1 MLFLPLSISDNAI
14 SLTRSV
20 IDMAEPAM
28 SGMQQIGKGIG
39 SIFLLFV
46 IFVYITNILDGGKFQ
61 VKMLLPL
68 LIYICVCNFRLIA
81 SPVINFA
88 TTIQRSCVDACGNI
102 QDKFMNDMTGGKYE
116 SGQAFSLWHAL
127 LEKSNSTPQSELEK
141 KIASATS
148 DAGEVND
155 DEADNDD
162 NEESP
167 KRFSFKG
174 LGDNIINALHKFKD
188 TVVGQFL
195 SSFMHSPGNAIVYG
209 LMGFVVTVL
218 DWVAQLLNIA
228 LTAMGAVMT
237 AIVVAFGPIT
247 WAFAIFPGNGKTIG
261 AWAIRICQ
269 FVLYSPIVALIQAF
283 FTTCLY
289 MFTQGGMSSSVTE
302 GSATVL
308 AAAGLILGLIAALM
322 SVPAIASMIIEGAQ
336 GAVTISQGLMTASSL
351 SQLGEPFRDKKM
363 QNAINN
369 TGGGPS
375 GGNAP
380 SGPGTS
386 APSGLLNGNN

>member
-1 MLFLPLSISDNAI
+1 M

-28 SGMQQIGKGIG
+28 SGMQEIGKGIG

-68 LIYICVCNFRLIA
+68 LIYVCVCNFKLIA

-116 SGQAFSLWHAL
+116 SGQAVSLWHAF
-127 LEKSNSTPQSELEK
+127 LEKSNSTPQSEIEK
-141 KIASATS
+141 QIASANS
-148 DAGEVND
+148 DAGELNGD
-155 DEADNDD
+155 DADIDDND
-162 NEESP
+162 ESP

-174 LGDNIINALHKFKD
+174 LGNNIINALNKFKD
-188 TVVGQFL
+188 TIVGQFL
-195 SSFMHSPGNAIVYG
+195 SSFIHNPGNAIVYG
-209 LMGFVVTVL
+209 FMGLVVTVL

-228 LTAMGAVMT
+228 LTALGAVMT

-289 MFTQGGMSSSVTE
+289 MFTQGSMSSSLAE

-308 AAAGLILGLIAALM
+308 AAAGLILGLIAGLM

-351 SQLGEPFRDKKM
+351 TNLFEPFRDQKARS
-363 QNAINN
+363 AINN
-369 TGGGPS
+369 IGSGDNSSGGGSASS
-375 GGNAP
+375 G
-380 SGPGTS
+380 S
-386 APSGLLNGNN
+386 APTGLLNG

>member
-1 MLFLPLSISDNAI
+1 MLFLPLSISDNAM

-28 SGMQQIGKGIG
+28 SGMQEIGKGIG

-68 LIYICVCNFRLIA
+68 LIYVCVCNFKLIA

-116 SGQAFSLWHAL
+116 SGQAFSLWHAF
-127 LEKSNSTPQSELEK
+127 LEKSNSTPQSEIEK
-141 KIASATS
+141 QIASANS
-148 DAGEVND
+148 DAGELNSD
-155 DEADNDD
+155 DADIDDND
-162 NEESP
+162 ESP

-174 LGDNIINALHKFKD
+174 LGNNIINALNKFKD
-188 TVVGQFL
+188 TIVVQFL
-195 SSFMHSPGNAIVYG
+195 SSFIHNPGNAIVYG
-209 LMGFVVTVL
+209 VMGLVVTLL

-228 LTAMGAVMT
+228 LTALGAVMT

-289 MFTQGGMSSSVTE
+289 MFTQGGMSFGVVE

-351 SQLGEPFRDKKM
+351 TNLFEPFRDQKARS
-363 QNAINN
+363 AINN
-369 TGGGPS
+369 IGSGDNSSGGGSASS
-375 GGNAP
+375 GSTP
-380 SGPGTS
+380 T
-386 APSGLLNGNN
+386 GLQNG

>member
-1 MLFLPLSISDNAI
+1 MLFLPLSISDNAM

-28 SGMQQIGKGIG
+28 SGMQEIGKGIG

-68 LIYICVCNFRLIA
+68 LIYVCVCNFKLIA

-116 SGQAFSLWHAL
+116 SGQAVSLWHAF
-127 LEKSNSTPQSELEK
+127 LEKSNSTPQSEIEK
-141 KIASATS
+141 QIASANS
-148 DAGEVND
+148 DAGELNGD
-155 DEADNDD
+155 DADIDDND
-162 NEESP
+162 ESP

-174 LGDNIINALHKFKD
+174 LGNNIINALNKFKD
-188 TVVGQFL
+188 TIVGQFL
-195 SSFMHSPGNAIVYG
+195 SSFIHNPGNAIVYG
-209 LMGFVVTVL
+209 FMGLVVTVL

-228 LTAMGAVMT
+228 LTALGAVMT

-289 MFTQGGMSSSVTE
+289 MFTQGSMSSSLAE

-308 AAAGLILGLIAALM
+308 AAAGLILGLIAGLM

-351 SQLGEPFRDKKM
+351 TQLGEPFRDKKVET
-363 QNAINN
+363 AINN
-369 TGGGPS
+369 TGGGS
-375 GGNAP
+375 SAGGGP

-386 APSGLLNGNN
+386 APSGLLNG